1 MKDIIILGSTGSIGR
16 QTLNVIR
23 RYPDRFN
30 VVGLSCGGNIDILE
44 EQIKEFRPK
53 YVAVADEKRGCELKK
68 RIGNIGVEVIFGND
82 APTSLAGISEGETVV
97 SAQVGISGLMPTVE
111 AIKKGKNIAL
121 ANKETLVTGG
131 EYVMDLAKEKG
142 VEIYPIDSEHSAIWQ
157 SLHFRKADKS
167 VKKLILTASG
177 GAFRDT
183 PYEKLE
189 SVRAVDA
196 LKHPTWNMGA
206 KVTIDSATM
215 MNKGLEIIEAMRLFD
230 MPEDKIDV
238 VIHKESIIHSM
249 VEYSDNSL
257 IAEMS
262 LPSMEIPIALALTYP
277 DRVESNV
284 SEIDFASLTS
294 LSFSSPDMRKYR
306 CLSLAREVARRGGL
320 SGTVLNGANEALVE
334 FFLSGII
341 KYLDIPYYIERTL
354 EEFKTDGDMTPESI
368 LDTDKRVREYV
379 KSVVSR

>member
-16 QTLNVIR
+16 QTLNVVR

-30 VVGLSCGGNIDILE
+30 VIGLSCGSNIESLE
-44 EQIKEFRPK
+44 KQIMEFHPR
-53 YVAVADEKRGCELKK
+53 YVAVADEKSGIELKK
-68 RIGNIGVEVIFGND
+68 RIGNIGVEVIFGSD
-82 APTSLAGISEGETVV
+82 APTYLAGISEGEEVV

-111 AIKKGKNIAL
+111 AVKHGKDIAL

-131 EYVMDLAKEKG
+131 EYVMRLAKEKK
-142 VEIYPIDSEHSAIWQ
+142 VNIYPVDSEHSAIWQ
-157 SLHFRKADKS
+157 SLHFEKADKS

-183 PYEKLE
+183 PYGELE
-189 SVRAVDA
+189 SVSAKDA

-215 MNKGLEIIEAMRLFD
+215 MNKGLEIIEAMHLFD
-230 MPEDKIDV
+230 MPEDRIDV

-277 DRVESNV
+277 DRVESAV

-294 LSFSSPDMRKYR
+294 LTFLSPDMRKYR
-306 CLSLAREVARRGGL
+306 CLSIAREVAREGGL

-334 FFLSGII
+334 YFLSGII

-354 EEFKTDGDMTPESI
+354 ESFKTDGEMTPESI